1 MQAFLQIK
9 ILNEASSM
17 KFFTKFITSIA
28 LLATSLV
35 ALAEV
40 SGQLGVNSSHVRRGV
55 ELGNE
60 TATYGAIQ
68 FDLAG
73 LSFGA
78 TVVDTSAD
86 GDQDYICCN
95 QFLIFGQ
102 PGDLTE
108 TTFNVGYDV
117 TIGKLDV
124 ALGYLQRENSWAF
137 DNAPQGFDGDVDT
150 AEFSASI
157 DLQGIALT
165 YIDGTVKGNPSNY
178 EEILLGYT
186 VGNTQISLGDVTIDN
201 GFGFETS
208 WKYYEISAGSQVWG
222 LDLSATLTGI
232 ISAEFPLEDQKPSLV
247 IGLSKSLSL

>member
-1 MQAFLQIK
+1 MKIFLK
-9 ILNEASSM
+9 LVT
-17 KFFTKFITSIA
+17 FFA
-28 LLATSLV
+28 LFTTSLV

-40 SGQLGVNSSHVRRGV
+40 SGQLGANTSHVRRGV

-60 TATYGAIQ
+60 TAYYGAIQ

-78 TVVDTSAD
+78 TVVDTSGD
-86 GDQDYICCN
+86 GEQDYICCN
-95 QFLIFGQ
+95 IPVLQGQ

-108 TTFNVGYDV
+108 TTFNVGYDI
-117 TIGKLDV
+117 TIGQLDV
-124 ALGYLQRENSWAF
+124 ALGYLQRENSWLF

-150 AEFSASI
+150 SEFSASI
-157 DLQGIALT
+157 NLQGIALT
-165 YIDGTVKGNPSNY
+165 YIDGDVKDNPSNY

-186 VGNTQISLGDVTIDN
+186 VGNTQISLGDVTVHTGLGD
-201 GFGFETS
+201 ESS
-208 WKYYEISAGSQVWG
+208 WKYYEISTGSQVWG

-232 ISAEFPLEDQKPSLV
+232 ISAEEPLQDQKPSLV

>member
-1 MQAFLQIK
+1 
-9 ILNEASSM
+9 M
-17 KFFTKFITSIA
+17 KFFSKLLTSVA

-35 ALAEV
+35 AFAEV

-86 GDQDYICCN
+86 GEQDYICCLPTLVVAN
-95 QFLIFGQ
+95 DS
-102 PGDLTE
+102 GDLTE
-108 TTFNVGYDV
+108 TTYSVGYDV
-117 TIGKLDV
+117 TVGKLGV
-124 ALGYLQRENSWAF
+124 ALGYLQRENKWSLELA
-137 DNAPQGFDGDVDT
+137 GDGVVDT

-165 YIDGTVKGNPSNY
+165 YIDGTVKGDPSSY

-186 VGNTQISLGDVTIDN
+186 VGNTQISLGDVTLDT
-201 GFGFETS
+201 GFDDTS
-208 WKYYEISAGSQVWG
+208 YKYYEISTGSEVWG
-222 LDLSATLTGI
+222 LDLSVTLTGI
-232 ISAEFPLEDQKPSLV
+232 ISAEDPLEDQKSSLV
-247 IGLSKSLSL
+247 LGLSKSLSL

>member
-1 MQAFLQIK
+1 MKIFLK
-9 ILNEASSM
+9 LVT
-17 KFFTKFITSIA
+17 FFA
-28 LLATSLV
+28 LFTTSLV

-40 SGQLGVNSSHVRRGV
+40 SGQLGANTSHVRRGV
-55 ELGNE
+55 ELTNE

-78 TVVDTSAD
+78 TVVDTS
-86 GDQDYICCN
+86 GNSRQDYICCN
-95 QFLIFGQ
+95 VLIMQTVNQTAASGVEI
-102 PGDLTE
+102 PTDLTE
-108 TTFNVGYDV
+108 TTYNVGYDV
-117 TIGKLDV
+117 TIGQLDV
-124 ALGYLQRENSWAF
+124 ALGYLQRENSWSVT
-137 DNAPQGFDGDVDT
+137 DTLSLGNPSINMDIDT

-157 DLQGIALT
+157 NLKGIALT
-165 YIDGTVKGNPSNY
+165 YIDGEVKSESSDY

-186 VGNTQISLGDVTIDN
+186 VGNTQISLGDVTVND

>member
-1 MQAFLQIK
+1 MKTFSK
-9 ILNEASSM
+9 IIAG
-17 KFFTKFITSIA
+17 IA
-28 LLATSLV
+28 LIATSV
-35 ALAEV
+35 VVQAEV
-40 SGQLGVNSSHVRRGV
+40 SGELGVISSHVRRGA

-60 TATYGAIQ
+60 AATYGAIQ

-78 TVVDTSAD
+78 TVVDTSGD

-95 QFLIFGQ
+95 GPVLGGQ

-117 TIGKLDV
+117 TIGKLDLS
-124 ALGYLQRENSWAF
+124 LGYLQRENSWSF

-165 YIDGTVKGNPSNY
+165 YIDGDVKHDPSNY
-178 EEILLGYT
+178 EEFLLGYT
-186 VGNTQISLGDVTIDN
+186 VGNTQISLGDVTVN
-201 GFGFETS
+201 TGFGDETS
-208 WKYYEISAGSQVWG
+208 WKYYEISTGSQVWG

-232 ISAEFPLEDQKPSLV
+232 ISAEDPLQDQKPSLV

>member
-1 MQAFLQIK
+1 MNTFSKVIAG
-9 ILNEASSM
+9 
-17 KFFTKFITSIA
+17 IA
-28 LLATSLV
+28 LLATSV
-35 ALAEV
+35 VVQAEI
-40 SGQLGVNSSHVRRGV
+40 SGELGVNSSHVRRGA

-95 QFLIFGQ
+95 APVVFGQ

-117 TIGKLDV
+117 TIGKLDL

-150 AEFSASI
+150 AELSASI

-165 YIDGTVKGNPSNY
+165 YIDGDMKDNPSSY

-186 VGNTQISLGDVTIDN
+186 VGNTQISLGDVTVN
-201 GFGFETS
+201 TGFGDETS
-208 WKYYEISAGSQVWG
+208 WKYYEISTGSQVWG

-232 ISAEFPLEDQKPSLV
+232 ISAEDPLQDQKPSLV